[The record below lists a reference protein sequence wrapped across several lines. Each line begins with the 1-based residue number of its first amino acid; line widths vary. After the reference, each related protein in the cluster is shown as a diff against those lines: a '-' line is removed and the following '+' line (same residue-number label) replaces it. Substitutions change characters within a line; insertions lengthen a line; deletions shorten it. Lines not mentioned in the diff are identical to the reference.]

1 MPQYGVVKYADGNES
16 RLFMAIRCINNHDS
30 IATLVMLKSI
40 LDPIKSHSR
49 TNWSVETLGLS
60 IDRALHSFKHQ
71 RPVVQSYFSVNLG
84 LKCNPLF

>member
-1 MPQYGVVKYADGNES
+1 MPQNGVVKYADGNES

-49 TNWSVETLGLS
+49 TNWSVEKLGLS
-60 IDRALHSFKHQ
+60 IGLCIHLNTRGQLFKASLALT
-71 RPVVQSYFSVNLG
+71 LG
-84 LKCNPLF
+84 